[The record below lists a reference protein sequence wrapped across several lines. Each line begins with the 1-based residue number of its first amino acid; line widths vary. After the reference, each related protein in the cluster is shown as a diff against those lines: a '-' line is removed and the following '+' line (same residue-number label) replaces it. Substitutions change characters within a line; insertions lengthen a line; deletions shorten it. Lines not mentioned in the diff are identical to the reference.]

1 VEAAPVGAGK
11 KNARRLNAHLAFLD
25 ESGFLL
31 IPNVKRT
38 WALRGETPIVRHRY
52 RRDKI
57 SAISALTVSPQRRR
71 FGFYIHLH
79 TTNITGVE
87 VTVFLRSLLR
97 HVRGHVV
104 AVLDNGR
111 IHKGVE
117 MAELLRR
124 QPRLHIEWFPG
135 YAPELNPDEFVW
147 THCKNALANSR
158 PDNVDELLDRLCH
171 VAREIRRR
179 PHLIRSFV
187 LASDLPAFL

>member
-1 VEAAPVGAGK
+1 
-11 KNARRLNAHLAFLD
+11 
-25 ESGFLL
+25 
-31 IPNVKRT
+31 
-38 WALRGETPIVRHRY
+38 
-52 RRDKI
+52 
-57 SAISALTVSPQRRR
+57 
-71 FGFYIHLH
+71 
-79 TTNITGVE
+79 
-87 VTVFLRSLLR
+87 
-97 HVRGHVV
+97 VV